1 MVSFWVAAGY
11 PPAALGSFA
20 WRVWAIHSEGN
31 AMRLGRDLLVA
42 VMALGVALMA
52 CKKGEEKSE
61 DKTEE
66 KADDTKAEEKAE
78 GSDKSGGGS
87 ADSVGVPACDE
98 FLTKYEKCIS
108 SKVPEAARASMKTSL
123 DTMRK
128 SWKQAASNPASKAA
142 LEQGCK
148 QSLETTK
155 QATQAYGC
163 EW

>member
-1 MVSFWVAAGY
+1 M
-11 PPAALGSFA
+11 
-20 WRVWAIHSEGN
+20 I
-31 AMRLGRDLLVA
+31 A

-66 KADDTKAEEKAE
+66 KADDKKGEEKSEGAE
-78 GSDKSGGGS
+78 KSGGGS

-98 FLTKYEKCIS
+98 FLTKYEKCVS

-128 SWKQAASNPASKAA
+128 SWKQAAANPAAKATLEQTCKQA
-142 LEQGCK
+142 LE
-148 QSLETTK
+148 STK
-155 QATQAYGC
+155 QATAAYGC